1 MAIAALSFYGGLWTG
16 QAEIVAVAIPFVV
29 AVVMGVTPPP
39 PEIGVAVAV
48 SSERCIEGDRLE
60 IAITLTCEGTLSD
73 VQVGMGLPA
82 GMRALDGPA
91 RDTILIDNE
100 TTVCFEVI
108 AERWGARWVGPV
120 ALKVHAPGRLISFE
134 RILQQRILVKVFP
147 EYERLR
153 RTLPPPHTQMYTGDY
168 VSRHSGDGIEFANVR
183 PFSSGDSIRKV
194 NWRVTSRRG
203 ELHVNLAHPERDA
216 DIVLFLDTFSDV
228 DLGNKSTLDL
238 TVAGAAAIVERHL
251 RHNDRI
257 GLVSFGGTLRWLTAS
272 MGRTHAYRIADFL
285 LDVNATFSYAW
296 KHIEGLPRKTLPPE
310 ALVVAFSPLIDKRAL
325 RALQGIGAAGF
336 SLIVIDVLNDNS
348 IAPGPKPEDRVAH
361 RVWKLQRSATRTRFR
376 SAGIPVIPWS
386 GRAGIEAALAR
397 APRRAKRFEGPVRT

>member
-1 MAIAALSFYGGLWTG
+1 M
-16 QAEIVAVAIPFVV
+16 AIPFVV
-29 AVVMGVTPPP
+29 AIILGVTQSP
-39 PEIGVAVAV
+39 PEIVATATA
-48 SSERCIEGDRLE
+48 SSERCIEGDRL
-60 IAITLTCEGTLSD
+60 AIVVKLTCEGTLGD
-73 VQVGMGLPA
+73 VQVGVGLPA
-82 GMRALDGPA
+82 GMGALNGPA
-91 RDTILIDNE
+91 RETVLIDNQ
-100 TTVCFEVI
+100 TTVSFEVI
-108 AERWGARWVGPV
+108 AERWGARWIGPV
-120 ALKVHAPGRLISFE
+120 ALKVHGPGRLITFE
-134 RILQQRILVKVFP
+134 HVLQQHLLVKVFP

-153 RTLPPPHTQMYTGDY
+153 RTLPPPHTQIYTGDY

-183 PFSSGDSIRKV
+183 PFSSGDSIRNV

-228 DLGNKSTLDL
+228 DLGDKTTLDL

-336 SLIVIDVLNDNS
+336 SLVVIDVLDDDLIQS
-348 IAPGPKPEDRVAH
+348 GPKAEDQIAH

-376 SAGIPVIPWS
+376 SAGIPVVPWS
-386 GRAGIEAALAR
+386 GRAGIDAALAR
-397 APRRAKRFEGPVRT
+397 VPRRTKRLDARVQT